1 MSLCF
6 SFPATAGALGKRSY
20 AAGYASA
27 GDSDSALLPI
37 PDKRKKRGARCG
49 ADTDTDTDAEA
60 ASVAAVA
67 ATIRGGADGGDDARS
82 EETKM

>member
-1 MSLCF
+1 M
-6 SFPATAGALGKRSY
+6 
-20 AAGYASA
+20 
-27 GDSDSALLPI
+27 LPT
-37 PDKRKKRGARCG
+37 PDKRKRRVARCG

-60 ASVAAVA
+60 ASVGSVA